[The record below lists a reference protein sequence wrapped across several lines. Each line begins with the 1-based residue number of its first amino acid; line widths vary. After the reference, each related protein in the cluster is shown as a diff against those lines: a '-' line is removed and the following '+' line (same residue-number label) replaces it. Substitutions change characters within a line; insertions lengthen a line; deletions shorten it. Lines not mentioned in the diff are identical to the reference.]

1 VSQAGPPTICG
12 DGIVEGAEICDD
24 GNTIDG
30 DGCSSNCI
38 PEICGDSILENNGV
52 PPDEECDDGNTV
64 DLDGCDGNCVCE
76 GCGDGF
82 VCGEE
87 ECDDGNTDD
96 TDECKNDCTQN
107 VVCGNG
113 ILEPP
118 TEECDDGNTIDGD
131 GCSATCLL
139 EPDVDYVATKD
150 DQKCVN
156 GINKSWG
163 GVIKAANKASG
174 KCVKDISK
182 GKVTGSY
189 IDCSNAANLGKA
201 FDKTTKTD
209 AKSCPPAPEMFAY
222 IGDSQAVNLAGTA
235 ASVEANLA
243 LLGESSNIV
252 PKAEKDASKCQQ
264 EVQKG
269 LTKYLDGLTS
279 DANKAKKDCLKG
291 KKVPQCVNPGELA
304 SAMTTD
310 GKKGT
315 KALSKWNSK
324 TAKKCAG
331 LPTETIPLNFPSA
344 CASSAT
350 YTELVACSA
359 VRARCSFCD
368 SLNTADALSVDCDE
382 YASSG
387 NTGSCDPFVPPATT
401 TVSATTTTG
410 SGTTTTGSG
419 TTTTGS
425 GTTTT
430 SGATTT
436 TVTP

>member
-1 VSQAGPPTICG
+1 MI
-12 DGIVEGAEICDD
+12 E
-24 GNTIDG
+24 
-30 DGCSSNCI
+30 
-38 PEICGDSILENNGV
+38 PE
-52 PPDEECDDGNTV
+52 
-64 DLDGCDGNCVCE
+64 
-76 GCGDGF
+76 
-82 VCGEE
+82 
-87 ECDDGNTDD
+87 
-96 TDECKNDCTQN
+96 
-107 VVCGNG
+107 
-113 ILEPP
+113 EP
-118 TEECDDGNTIDGD
+118 
-131 GCSATCLL
+131 
-139 EPDVDYVATKD
+139 YVATKD

-156 GINKSWG
+156 GINKAWG
-163 GVIKAANKASG
+163 GVIKATNKAAG

-189 IDCSNAANLGKA
+189 IDCSNAADLGKA
-201 FDKTTKTD
+201 YDKTTKTD
-209 AKSCPPAPEMFAY
+209 GKSCPPAEGMFAY

-252 PKAEKDASKCQQ
+252 PKAEKDAAKCQQ

-269 LTKYLDGLTS
+269 LTKYLDGLTA

-291 KKVPQCVNPGELA
+291 KKVPQCTLSSELA

-315 KALSKWNSK
+315 KALSAWNSK

-359 VRARCSFCD
+359 VRARCSFCA
-368 SLNTADALSVDCDE
+368 SLNTADALAVDCDE

-387 NTGSCDPFVPPATT
+387 NPGSCDAVVPPPSTT
-401 TVSATTTTG
+401 SVTGSTTTG
-410 SGTTTTGSG
+410 SGSTTTGSGSTTTGTGTTTTGS
-419 TTTTGS
+419 
-425 GTTTT
+425 
-430 SGATTT
+430 ATTT
-436 TVTP
+436 TAM